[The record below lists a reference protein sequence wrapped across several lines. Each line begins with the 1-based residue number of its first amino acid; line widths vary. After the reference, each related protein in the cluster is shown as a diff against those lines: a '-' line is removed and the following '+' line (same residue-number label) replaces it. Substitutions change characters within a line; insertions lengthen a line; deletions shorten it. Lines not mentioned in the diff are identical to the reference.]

1 MAMIDKIRKKKQLL
15 LVVIGIGM
23 LGFLIPYDAVMALFG
38 KGGPSTI
45 TVGTIDGE
53 DITLDIYQQKLRDR
67 REILTY
73 QNDEGL
79 KNAVWGD
86 LIQEVVLADDYEA
99 LAITVG
105 KEEYDELRFGTNISA
120 FAQSV
125 FYGGQVTEEARNG
138 LRETMSS
145 WYNSS
150 DFVDRKRWEDY
161 KLVLTAA
168 RMREKYDAMLKAG
181 VYANNLDAKLEDR
194 MKSEKVSFDF
204 VVKKFADIPDSV
216 ITYTERDVKSYFDK
230 HKSEKKYRQKVGRSI
245 KYVTFNV
252 APSAED
258 SAEIKNMLSNL
269 KPSFQ
274 AADNDSIF
282 VITNSEVP
290 AFNKRRYRA
299 GDLAGASD
307 AAITTASIDSVVGP
321 YSEANAM
328 KLYKVLARE
337 SAPEVNARHILLK
350 GDETQMGVLRA
361 KADSIK
367 KVIKKDKNFA
377 ELATKFSEDPGS
389 AAKGGDLDWFGKG
402 RMVAPFEEAC
412 FNGKVGDM
420 PIVQTQFGIH
430 IIEITNRRDVQ
441 ETVLAEI
448 VKNVVPSAN
457 TLKNSYQEANDFAI
471 AHSTEELFTA
481 KADSMG
487 GQEVKAI
494 APNATNIGSL
504 QNAFSVVNWAYK
516 AEIGEV
522 SSPLPVGSLYVI
534 ALLTEKTEDGEP
546 AFEAVKELM
555 EEEVKKEK
563 KAEMYTKIMSEG
575 KNLEEVASA
584 AETTVQS
591 ANDLALNAA
600 AMPGGGANELKV
612 IGTAFYL
619 KQGEMSLPIEG
630 LTGVYVIAPTTAIT
644 PATPKEDYS
653 ADKQT
658 IITRLQGRVMGG
670 FGVYNAMLEAADIKD
685 ERIKY

>member
-1 MAMIDKIRKKKQLL
+1 MIDKIRKKKQLL

-546 AFEAVKELM
+546 TFEAVKELM

>member
-1 MAMIDKIRKKKQLL
+1 MIDKIRKKKQLL

>member
-546 AFEAVKELM
+546 TFEAVKELM